1 MDIYLRVGFWYRCG
15 VHEAGLTEEERK
27 EVIESAQGSYLA
39 DHVGM
44 TTEEL
49 ESLDDET
56 LIQVH
61 YTAMVDASC

>member
-1 MDIYLRVGFWYRCG
+1 MDIYHKVGFWYRCG
-15 VHEAGLTEEERK
+15 VHEPGLTEEERK

-39 DHVGM
+39 EHVGM

-61 YTAMVDASC
+61 YTAMVDASR